1 MQAIDQTQ
9 LTSAD
14 ILFLSLNEL
23 GIQPSVDSFED
34 RLRVQKV
41 AFVLQQC
48 GVRLNYR
55 YSWYLHGP
63 YSSELT
69 SDLYRIASQ
78 HDYFADRTQNL
89 SFVPEIHERVNKLRE
104 ILGPILN
111 DAQLLEAIASI
122 LYIGRSWKETIR
134 GVKPGLDQ
142 KILARAEQAIQQL
155 VKQGLIDP
163 DQV

>member
-55 YSWYLHGP
+55 YSWYLRGP

-78 HDYFADRTQNL
+78 HDYVAERTQNL
-89 SFVPEIHERVNKLRE
+89 SFVLEIHERVNKLRK
-104 ILGPILN
+104 ILVPILN
-111 DAQLLEAIASI
+111 DTQLLEAIASI
-122 LYIGRSWKETIR
+122 LYIGPSWKETIR
-134 GVKPGLDQ
+134 GVKPGLD
-142 KILARAEQAIQQL
+142 KMVLARAEQAIRHL
-155 VKQGLIDP
+155 VEQGLIEP
-163 DQV
+163 GQV